1 MVDRRSPASIATP
14 YLRRRIRP
22 RPAAAVPAAA
32 PAAAAA
38 AAPAVRGLDLS
49 HHRPGESPK
58 VTVQPASPSVVRR
71 PIGPQPF
78 AAPRLDAVR
87 ELGLR
92 DPVVRLTPLQSGIGS
107 LIVTATRSA
116 GWESSS
122 RVAGT
127 VDAAGDHAGSSV
139 TTSGNRD
146 LVTYVDADVIVT
158 LRHVR
163 ELRRAL
169 FLGRAGEPIGIELFD
184 GTTLAVS
191 AGGHDES
198 LALHLIRIDSL
209 VELRAEPVPR
219 SLTDQ
224 QVYAQF
230 GFMMTA
236 QVTSRNSRNR

>member
-1 MVDRRSPASIATP
+1 MVDRRSPATIATP

-22 RPAAAVPAAA
+22 PAEAAVPGAATAA
-32 PAAAAA
+32 PPAA
-38 AAPAVRGLDLS
+38 RGLDLS
-49 HHRPGESPK
+49 HHRPGDPPA
-58 VTVQPASPSVVRR
+58 VTVHPTSPPVARR
-71 PIGPQPF
+71 PTRPQPF
-78 AAPRLDAVR
+78 AAPRFDAVR
-87 ELGLR
+87 ELGPH
-92 DPVVRLTPLQSGIGS
+92 DPVVRLSPVQSGIGS
-107 LIVTATRSA
+107 LIVTTTRSA

-122 RVAGT
+122 RVSGT
-127 VDAAGDHAGSSV
+127 VDAAGDHAGSAV
-139 TTSGNRD
+139 TTSGNRV
-146 LVTYVDADVIVT
+146 LVTYVDADVIVA

-191 AGGHDES
+191 PGGLDETF
-198 LALHLIRIDSL
+198 ALYLIRIDSV

-230 GFMMTA
+230 GFVMTA
-236 QVTSRNSRNR
+236 QVASRNSRNR